1 MSFIIGIDPG
11 AGGAIA
17 ILERGGRLVHV
28 FDMPAVEVV
37 TGGKAKRRVSP
48 EMLAAE
54 LRLYNVDGTVAFI
67 EQVGAMPGQGVSSMF
82 AFGEAFGLAKGVLA
96 GLAIPVQSVTP
107 GKWKKALQ
115 LNAGKDG
122 ARAKAA
128 ALWPEQAG
136 EFRRVKDDGKAEAA
150 LIAYWGL
157 AGWPL
162 VGLVRFSQCC
172 GTFPITGLTRHNYGN
187 QTPQRHLLAGRDD
200 QRQAHPRIAQD
211 QRPQAG
217 PGAAR
222 HPPR

>member
-11 AGGAIA
+11 AGGAVA
-17 ILERGGRLVHV
+17 IIERDGTLVQV

-37 TGGKAKRRVSP
+37 VGGKAKRRVSP

-54 LRLYNVDGTVAFI
+54 LRLYNVSGTVAII

-96 GLAIPVQSVTP
+96 GMSIPVQSVTP
-107 GKWKKALQ
+107 GKWKKALN

-128 ALWPEQAG
+128 ALWPEMAG

-150 LIAYWGL
+150 LIAHWGL
-157 AGWPL
+157 HG
-162 VGLVRFSQCC
+162 
-172 GTFPITGLTRHNYGN
+172 
-187 QTPQRHLLAGRDD
+187 
-200 QRQAHPRIAQD
+200 
-211 QRPQAG
+211 
-217 PGAAR
+217 
-222 HPPR
+222 